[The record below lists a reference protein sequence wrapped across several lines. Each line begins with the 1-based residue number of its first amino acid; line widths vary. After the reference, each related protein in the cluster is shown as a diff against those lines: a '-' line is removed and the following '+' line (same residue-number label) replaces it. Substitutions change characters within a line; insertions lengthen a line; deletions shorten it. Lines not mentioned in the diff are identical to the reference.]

1 MQIAKQ
7 AILPIY
13 SITQVVI
20 NMDKVLVIVGPTG
33 VGKSSYAVE
42 CAKKYNGEIISGD
55 SIQVYKGLNIGSAKI
70 KESEKQGIPH
80 YLIDIKEPTDNYSV
94 KEFQDLAR
102 IKIKEIQSRNKL
114 PIICGGT
121 GLYIKA
127 ILYDYEFFEE
137 DRKDDQFDN
146 LTNEEI
152 YKQIETIDPES
163 LKNIHINN
171 RKRLVRA
178 LNIIKKHNTNITEI
192 KNNQEHKL
200 LYDAKII
207 GLTKPKEIINEI
219 VDKRVDEMIEEG
231 LLEEISTLLSNG
243 LSFENQSMQGI
254 GYKEFKDFFSKIKTK
269 EECINDVKIH
279 THQFIKRQYTW
290 FNNQMN
296 VEWYDNKEDATCSIN
311 KWYE

>member
-1 MQIAKQ
+1 M
-7 AILPIY
+7 
-13 SITQVVI
+13 
-20 NMDKVLVIVGPTG
+20 NKVLVIVGPTG
-33 VGKSSYAVE
+33 VGKSSYAIE

-55 SIQVYKGLNIGSAKI
+55 SIQVYKSLNIGSAKI

-80 YLIDIKEPTDNYSV
+80 YLIDIKKASDNYSV

-102 IKIKEIQSRNKL
+102 IKIKEIQNKNKL

-127 ILYDYEFFEE
+127 LLYDYEFFEE
-137 DRKDDQFDN
+137 DKKDDQFND

-152 YKQIETIDPES
+152 YKQIEKIDPES

-200 LYDAKII
+200 LYDAKVI
-207 GLTKPKEIINEI
+207 GLTKQKELMNEI

-243 LSFENQSMQGI
+243 ITFDNQSMQAI
-254 GYKEFKDFFSKIKTK
+254 GYKEFKDYFNNIKTK
-269 EECINDVKIH
+269 EECIKDVKTH

-296 VEWYDNKEDATCSIN
+296 VEWYDNKEDATNSID